1 MYHLS
6 SSLLLLGR
14 SFHLVEQQTY
24 VNMNALRRRIR
35 SIFHAI
41 RHKFNI
47 PQSDIDE
54 RSPPVLPHNERIS
67 SHEVEPCAEQVHNI
81 YHIAFLLRQRL
92 IRDVVSAILEYA
104 DLYSSTT
111 STTKFHPT
119 LVVSERE
126 APEQL
131 IECKIAKVKT
141 RVLRPVRK
149 IAFEIHSNDRRFAE
163 FSIEGA
169 RTWFTAR
176 KSSPEITLLSD
187 SMLDLDARNELEYSH
202 HKEICTNALYSQ
214 RCIMT
219 DWWKPHQITWRA
231 DSTGPVEAEWVSS
244 FVAGD
249 RFAVFAWANHHSE
262 WENYVADISVTV
274 HYVAVI

>member
-1 MYHLS
+1 
-6 SSLLLLGR
+6 
-14 SFHLVEQQTY
+14 
-24 VNMNALRRRIR
+24 MNALRRRIR
-35 SIFHAI
+35 SILHAI

-54 RSPPVLPHNERIS
+54 LSPPAIPHSERKS
-67 SHEVEPCAEQVHNI
+67 SHEVEPSAEQVHNI

-92 IRDVVSAILEYA
+92 IRDVVPAILEYA

-111 STTKFHPT
+111 STTKFSPT

-131 IECKIAKVKT
+131 IECDIAKVKT

-149 IAFEIHSNDRRFAE
+149 ITFEIHSHDRRFAE
-163 FSIEGA
+163 CSIEGA

-176 KSSPEITLLSD
+176 KCSPERTLLPG
-187 SMLDLDARNELEYSH
+187 SMLDSDARNELEYSH
-202 HKEICTNALYSQ
+202 HKDICTNALYSR
-214 RCIMT
+214 RCEMT
-219 DWWKPHQITWRA
+219 DAWKAHEITWRA
-231 DSTGPVEAEWVSS
+231 DSLDPVEAQWVSS

-249 RFAVFAWANHHSE
+249 RFAVFAWANHYPE
-262 WENYVADISVTV
+262 WENYVVDISVTV